1 MDSSWRRTLRELRGQ
16 FAEGAG
22 ERLAAIDGALDRLL
36 AKPEDSE
43 SLAEVRLRFHGL
55 SGTGA
60 TFGFPRVSVLGMK
73 GEHACDAVA
82 EAARPPTSEEIRA
95 WRDLV
100 EEVREA
106 FRAEAGPAEGE
117 PAGTAGPAAAAPAL
131 LAASSGFTRL
141 IRILVAHDDAE
152 LRAALAAQLERE
164 GMMVTVASDLA
175 DARTILSEYVP
186 DVLVVDMRFG
196 GGQGGALVERLRGMP
211 GGEGPAAF
219 VVGAPAGFVDKVE
232 AIRCGADAYFE
243 QPVDWDLFTR
253 RLRQLLERNKAEAPR
268 ILSVEDDPDHAA
280 FLKAVLESAGYAVR
294 ICSDAARF
302 EAEAIG
308 FAPDLVLMDINL
320 PGFSGYDLVRFLRQN
335 EKYAAVPVVFLT
347 AESREKSRIE
357 TIRAGGDD
365 HLVKPVAPA
374 LLLSTVAARIERA
387 QFLKSLLGRDGLTG
401 LLNHTAFFEGAR
413 GALLRQGRAPGKGA
427 SFILIDL
434 DHFKAVNDRHGHP
447 VGDRVLAALG
457 ALLRRRLRGS
467 DLVGRLGG
475 EEFAA
480 ILEGLTEGEA
490 ERLVNR
496 LLEEFSVMPHSGAS
510 QSVFQVTFSAGVA
523 GFVKGMT
530 VDAWR
535 QAADDA
541 LYAAKSAGRH
551 RVVRAKPEAAP

>member
-1 MDSSWRRTLRELRGQ
+1 MDSSWRRTFRELRGQ

-36 AKPEDSE
+36 ARPEDRE

-60 TFGFPRVSVLGMK
+60 TFGFPRVSVLGMQ

-82 EAARPPTSEEIRA
+82 EARRSPTSEEIRA
-95 WRDLV
+95 WRELV

-106 FRAEAGPAEGE
+106 FRAEAAPAERGPTGPAE
-117 PAGTAGPAAAAPAL
+117 PAGAAAVPSAPVRA
-131 LAASSGFTRL
+131 
-141 IRILVAHDDAE
+141 IEILVAHDDAE
-152 LRAALAAQLERE
+152 FRAALASQIDRE
-164 GMMVTVASDLA
+164 GMTLTVASDLA
-175 DARTILSEYVP
+175 DARTILAQRVP

-196 GGQGGALVERLRGMP
+196 GGEGGALVEKLRGMP

-219 VVGAPAGFVDKVE
+219 VVGAPAAFVDKVE

-243 QPVDWDLFTR
+243 QPVDWELFTR
-253 RLRQLLERNKAEAPR
+253 RLRQLLERTQAEAPR

-280 FLKAVLESAGYAVR
+280 FIKAVLESAGYAVR
-294 ICSDAARF
+294 ICSEPARF

-308 FAPDLVLMDINL
+308 FMPDLVLMDINL

-347 AESREKSRIE
+347 AESRAQSRIE
-357 TIRAGGDD
+357 MIRAGGDD

-374 LLLSTVAARIERA
+374 LLISTVAARIERA

-413 GALLRQGRAPGKGA
+413 GVVLRQSRTPGKGA
-427 SFILIDL
+427 SFVLIDL
-434 DHFKAVNDRHGHP
+434 DFFKAVNDRHGHP

-457 ALLRRRLRGS
+457 ALLRRRVRGS
-467 DLVGRLGG
+467 DLIGRLGG
-475 EEFAA
+475 EEFAV
-480 ILEGLTEGEA
+480 ILEDLTEEEA
-490 ERLVNR
+490 ERLTTRV
-496 LLEEFSVMPHSGAS
+496 LEEFAVMPHPGAD
-510 QSVFQVTFSAGVA
+510 QSVFRVTFSAGVA
-523 GFVKGMT
+523 GYLPGMT

-541 LYAAKSAGRH
+541 MYAAKSAGRH
-551 RVVRAKPEAAP
+551 RVTRAARPEAAR

>member
-1 MDSSWRRTLRELRGQ
+1 MDSSWHRTFRELRGQ

-22 ERLAAIDGALDRLL
+22 ERLAAIDGALAKLL
-36 AKPEDSE
+36 AKPEDQA

-60 TFGFPRVSVLGMK
+60 TFGFPRVSVLGMQ
-73 GEHACDAVA
+73 GEHACDEVA
-82 EAARPPTSEEIRA
+82 EAGRAPTAEEIRA
-95 WRDLV
+95 WRGLV

-106 FRAEAGPAEGE
+106 FRAEAPPAPTE
-117 PAGTAGPAAAAPAL
+117 PAL
-131 LAASSGFTRL
+131 VAASSGTHRL
-141 IRILVAHDDAE
+141 IRILVAHEDAE
-152 LRAALAAQLERE
+152 LRAALASQLERE
-164 GMMVTVASDLA
+164 GLTVTVASDLVNA
-175 DARTILSEYVP
+175 RQLLSQDLPDA
-186 DVLVVDMRFG
+186 LVVDMRFG
-196 GGQGGALVERLRGMP
+196 GGEGGALVERLRGMP

-219 VVGAPAGFVDKVE
+219 VVGAPAGFIDKVE

-243 QPVDWDLFTR
+243 QPVDWELFTR
-253 RLRQLLERNKAEAPR
+253 RLRQLLERNQAEAPR
-268 ILSVEDDPDHAA
+268 VLSVEDDPDHAA
-280 FLKAVLESAGYAVR
+280 FVKAVLESAGYEVR
-294 ICSDAARF
+294 ICPEPARF

-308 FAPDLVLMDINL
+308 FTPDLVLMDINL

-347 AESREKSRIE
+347 AENRAQSRIE
-357 TIRAGGDD
+357 MIRAGGDD
-365 HLVKPVAPA
+365 HLVKPVTPA
-374 LLLSTVAARIERA
+374 LLVSTVAARIERA

-413 GALLRQGRAPGKGA
+413 GALLRQTRTPGKGA

-457 ALLRRRLRGS
+457 ALLRRRVRGS

-475 EEFAA
+475 EEFGV
-480 ILEGLTEGEA
+480 ILEDLTEGEA
-490 ERLVNR
+490 ERLMNR
-496 LLEEFSVMPHSGAS
+496 LLEEFSVMPHSGVGGAA
-510 QSVFQVTFSAGVA
+510 FHVTFSAGVA

-535 QAADDA
+535 QAADEA
-541 LYAAKSAGRH
+541 LYAAKSTGRH
-551 RVVRAKPEAAP
+551 RVARARPKDAP

>member
-1 MDSSWRRTLRELRGQ
+1 MDSSWRRTFRELRGQ

-36 AKPEDSE
+36 ARPEDGA
-43 SLAEVRLRFHGL
+43 SLAEARLRFHGL

-60 TFGFPRVSVLGMK
+60 TFGFPRVSVLGMQ

-82 EAARPPTSEEIRA
+82 EADRSPTSEEIQA
-95 WRDLV
+95 WRKLV

-106 FRAEAGPAEGE
+106 FRGEAEPAEAKL
-117 PAGTAGPAAAAPAL
+117 AGTAEPVGAAAPS
-131 LAASSGFTRL
+131 ASARA
-141 IRILVAHDDAE
+141 IEILVAHDDAE
-152 LRAALAAQLERE
+152 FRAALTSQLDRE
-164 GMMVTVASDLA
+164 GMTVTVAPDLA
-175 DARTILSEYVP
+175 DAETILSQRVP
-186 DVLVVDMRFG
+186 DVLVVDMHFG
-196 GGQGGALVERLRGMP
+196 GGKGGALVEKLRGMP
-211 GGEGPAAF
+211 GGEGPAAL

-243 QPVDWDLFTR
+243 QPIDWELFTR

-268 ILSVEDDPDHAA
+268 ILSVEDDDDQGA
-280 FLKAVLESAGYAVR
+280 FIKAVLESAGYAVR
-294 ICSDAARF
+294 ICSEPARF

-308 FAPDLVLMDINL
+308 FMPDLVLMDINL

-347 AESREKSRIE
+347 AESRAQSRIE
-357 TIRAGGDD
+357 MIRAGGDD

-374 LLLSTVAARIERA
+374 LLISTVAARIERA

-401 LLNHTAFFEGAR
+401 LLNHTAFLESAR
-413 GALLRQGRAPGKGA
+413 GAVLRQARTPGKGA
-427 SFILIDL
+427 SFVLIDL

-457 ALLRRRLRGS
+457 ALLRRRVRGS
-467 DLVGRLGG
+467 DLIGRLGG
-475 EEFAA
+475 EEFAV
-480 ILEGLTEGEA
+480 ILDDLTEEEA
-490 ERLVNR
+490 ERLTTRV
-496 LLEEFSVMPHSGAS
+496 LEEFAVMPHPGAD
-510 QSVFQVTFSAGVA
+510 QSVFRVTFSAGVA
-523 GFVKGMT
+523 GYLPGMT

-541 LYAAKSAGRH
+541 TYAAKSAGRH
-551 RVVRAKPEAAP
+551 RVVRAARPAVAP

>member
-1 MDSSWRRTLRELRGQ
+1 VDSSWRRTFRELRGQ

-22 ERLAAIDGALDRLL
+22 ERLAAIDGALDKLL
-36 AKPEDSE
+36 AKPEDSG
-43 SLAEVRLRFHGL
+43 SLADVRLRFHGL

-60 TFGFPRVSVLGMK
+60 TFGFPRVSVLGMQ
-73 GEHACDAVA
+73 GELACDAVA
-82 EAARPPTSEEIRA
+82 EAARPPTPEEVRT

-100 EEVREA
+100 GEIREA
-106 FRAEAGPAEGE
+106 FRAEAALSERE
-117 PAGTAGPAAAAPAL
+117 PGTAAAAAGAESSPAR
-131 LAASSGFTRL
+131 ARV
-141 IRILVAHDDAE
+141 IEILVAHEDAE
-152 LRAALAAQLERE
+152 LRAALASQLDRE

-175 DARTILSEYVP
+175 DARAILFQRVP

-196 GGQGGALVERLRGMP
+196 GGEGGSLVERLRGMP

-243 QPVDWDLFTR
+243 QPVDWELFTR

-280 FLKAVLESAGYAVR
+280 FVKAVLESAGYAAR
-294 ICSDAARF
+294 ICSDPARF

-308 FAPDLVLMDINL
+308 FTPDLVLMDINL

-357 TIRAGGDD
+357 MIRAGGDD
-365 HLVKPVAPA
+365 HLAKPVAPA

-401 LLNHTAFFEGAR
+401 LLNHTAFLEGAR
-413 GALLRQGRAPGKGA
+413 GALLRQARAPGKGA

-475 EEFAA
+475 EEFAV
-480 ILEGLTEGEA
+480 ILEDLTAGEA
-490 ERLVNR
+490 ERLMNR
-496 LLEEFSVMPHSGAS
+496 LLEEFSVMPHSGAGPS
-510 QSVFQVTFSAGVA
+510 AFHVTFSAGVA

-551 RVVRAKPEAAP
+551 RVARARAEIAP

>member
-1 MDSSWRRTLRELRGQ
+1 MDSSWRRTFRELRGQ

-22 ERLAAIDGALDRLL
+22 ERLAAIDGALDKLL
-36 AKPEDSE
+36 AKPEDAG
-43 SLAEVRLRFHGL
+43 SLADVRLRFHGL

-60 TFGFPRVSVLGMK
+60 TFGFPRVSVLGMQ
-73 GEHACDAVA
+73 GELACDAVA
-82 EAARPPTSEEIRA
+82 EASRPPTPEEVRT

-100 EEVREA
+100 GEIREA
-106 FRAEAGPAEGE
+106 FRAEAALSERE
-117 PAGTAGPAAAAPAL
+117 PGTAAAAAGAESSPAR
-131 LAASSGFTRL
+131 ARV
-141 IRILVAHDDAE
+141 IEILVAHEDAE
-152 LRAALAAQLERE
+152 LRAALASQLDRE

-175 DARTILSEYVP
+175 DARAILFQRVP

-196 GGQGGALVERLRGMP
+196 GGEGGSLVERLRGMP

-243 QPVDWDLFTR
+243 QPVDWELFTR

-280 FLKAVLESAGYAVR
+280 FVKAVLESAGYAVR
-294 ICSDAARF
+294 ICSDPARF

-308 FAPDLVLMDINL
+308 FTPDLVLMDINL

-357 TIRAGGDD
+357 MIRAGGDD
-365 HLVKPVAPA
+365 HLAKPVAPA

-401 LLNHTAFFEGAR
+401 LLNHTAFLEGAR
-413 GALLRQGRAPGKGA
+413 GALLRQARAPGKGA

-475 EEFAA
+475 EEFAV
-480 ILEGLTEGEA
+480 ILEDLTAGEA
-490 ERLVNR
+490 ERLMNR
-496 LLEEFSVMPHSGAS
+496 LLEEFSVMPHSGAGPS
-510 QSVFQVTFSAGVA
+510 AFHVTFSAGVA

-551 RVVRAKPEAAP
+551 RVARARAEIAP

>member
-1 MDSSWRRTLRELRGQ
+1 MQ
-16 FAEGAG
+16 
-22 ERLAAIDGALDRLL
+22 
-36 AKPEDSE
+36 
-43 SLAEVRLRFHGL
+43 
-55 SGTGA
+55 
-60 TFGFPRVSVLGMK
+60 
-73 GEHACDAVA
+73 GEHACDEVA
-82 EAARPPTSEEIRA
+82 EAGRAPTQEEIRA
-95 WRDLV
+95 WCGLV

-106 FRAEAGPAEGE
+106 FRAEAPPAPTE
-117 PAGTAGPAAAAPAL
+117 PAL
-131 LAASSGFTRL
+131 VAASSGTHRL
-141 IRILVAHDDAE
+141 LRILLAHEDAE
-152 LRAALAAQLERE
+152 LRAALASQLERE
-164 GMMVTVASDLA
+164 GLTVTVASDLA
-175 DARTILSEYVP
+175 NARQLLSEDLP
-186 DVLVVDMRFG
+186 DALVVDMRFG
-196 GGQGGALVERLRGMP
+196 GGEGGALVERLRGMP

-219 VVGAPAGFVDKVE
+219 VVGAPAGFIDKVE

-243 QPVDWDLFTR
+243 QPVDWELFTR

-268 ILSVEDDPDHAA
+268 VLSVEDDPDHAA
-280 FLKAVLESAGYAVR
+280 FVKAVLESAGYAVR
-294 ICSDAARF
+294 ICSEPARF

-308 FAPDLVLMDINL
+308 FTPDLVLMDINL
-320 PGFSGYDLVRFLRQN
+320 PGVSGYDLVRFLRQN

-357 TIRAGGDD
+357 MIRAGGDD
-365 HLVKPVAPA
+365 HLLKPVAPA

-413 GALLRQGRAPGKGA
+413 GALLRQTRTPGKGA

-475 EEFAA
+475 EEFGV
-480 ILEGLTEGEA
+480 ILEDLTEGEA
-490 ERLVNR
+490 ERLMNR
-496 LLEEFSVMPHSGAS
+496 LLEEFSVMPHSGVGQAA
-510 QSVFQVTFSAGVA
+510 FHVTFSAGVA

-551 RVVRAKPEAAP
+551 RVARARPEDAP

>member
-1 MDSSWRRTLRELRGQ
+1 VDSSWRRTFRELRGQ

-36 AKPEDSE
+36 AKPEDRE

-60 TFGFPRVSVLGMK
+60 TFGFPRVSVLGMQ

-82 EAARPPTSEEIRA
+82 EAGRTPTPDEIGT
-95 WRDLV
+95 WRELV

-106 FRAEAGPAEGE
+106 FRADAAIAGGE
-117 PAGTAGPAAAAPAL
+117 PAGTAVPAKAATPPGSAR
-131 LAASSGFTRL
+131 S
-141 IRILVAHDDAE
+141 IEILVAHDDAE
-152 LRAALAAQLERE
+152 LRAALASQLDRE
-164 GMMVTVASDLA
+164 GMTVTVASDLA
-175 DARTILSEYVP
+175 DARTILAQRVP
-186 DVLVVDMRFG
+186 DVLVVDMLFG

-219 VVGAPAGFVDKVE
+219 IVGAPAGFVDKVE

-253 RLRQLLERNKAEAPR
+253 RLRQVLDRSRSEAPR

-280 FLKAVLESAGYAVR
+280 FVKAVLESAGYEVR
-294 ICSDAARF
+294 ICADPARF

-308 FAPDLVLMDINL
+308 FTPDLVLMDINL
-320 PGFSGYDLVRFLRQN
+320 PGFSGYDLARFLKQN

-347 AESREKSRIE
+347 AENRAQSRID

-365 HLVKPVAPA
+365 YLVKPVAPA

-401 LLNHTAFFEGAR
+401 LLNHTAFFEGVR
-413 GALLRQGRAPGKGA
+413 GALLRQARAPGKGA

-480 ILEGLTEGEA
+480 ILEDLTEEEA
-490 ERLVNR
+490 ERLMNR
-496 LLEEFSVMPHSGAS
+496 LLEEFSVMPHTGADR
-510 QSVFQVTFSAGVA
+510 SVFQVTFSVGVA

-530 VDAWR
+530 MDAWR

-541 LYAAKSAGRH
+541 LYAAKSAGRRH
-551 RVVRAKPEAAP
+551 VVRATRPEVAP

>member
-1 MDSSWRRTLRELRGQ
+1 MDSSWHRTLSELRGQ
-16 FAEGAG
+16 FADGAAD
-22 ERLAAIDGALDRLL
+22 RLAAIDGALDRLL
-36 AKPEDSE
+36 ANPGDAEA
-43 SLAEVRLRFHGL
+43 LGEVRLRFHGL

-60 TFGFPRVSVLGMK
+60 TFGFPRVSSLGMQ
-73 GEHACDAVA
+73 GEQACDAVA
-82 EAARPPTSEEIRA
+82 EAARSPTLEEIRD
-95 WRDLV
+95 WGELV

-106 FRAEAGPAEGE
+106 FRSEAAPAERQ
-117 PAGTAGPAAAAPAL
+117 PAAAAVPSASTPA
-131 LAASSGFTRL
+131 
-141 IRILVAHDDAE
+141 IEILVAHDDAE
-152 LRAALAAQLERE
+152 FRAALASQLDRE
-164 GMMVTVASDLA
+164 GMTVTVASDLA
-175 DARTILSEYVP
+175 DARAILSRRVP
-186 DVLVVDMRFG
+186 AVLVVDMLFG

-253 RLRQLLERNKAEAPR
+253 RLRQLLERNRAEAPR

-280 FLKAVLESAGYAVR
+280 FVKAVLESAGYAVR
-294 ICSDAARF
+294 ICSEPARF

-308 FAPDLVLMDINL
+308 FAPDLVLMDIDL
-320 PGFSGYDLVRFLRQN
+320 PGFSGYDLARFLRQN

-347 AESREKSRIE
+347 AENREKSRIE
-357 TIRAGGDD
+357 MIRAGGDD

-374 LLLSTVAARIERA
+374 LLLSTVAARLERA
-387 QFLKSLLGRDGLTG
+387 QFLKSLLARDGLTG
-401 LLNHTAFFEGAR
+401 LLNHTAFLEGAR
-413 GALLRQGRAPGKGA
+413 VALLRHARTPGRGA

-447 VGDRVLAALG
+447 VGDRVLASVA

-467 DLVGRLGG
+467 DLIGRLGG
-475 EEFAA
+475 EEFAV
-480 ILEGLTEGEA
+480 ILEDLTEGEA

-496 LLEEFSVMPHSGAS
+496 LLEEFSVMPQRGSGGT
-510 QSVFQVTFSAGVA
+510 VFHVTFSAGVA
-523 GFVKGMT
+523 TFLKGMT

-551 RVVRAKPEAAP
+551 RVARARPEAAP

>member
-1 MDSSWRRTLRELRGQ
+1 MDSSWRRTFRELRGQ

-22 ERLAAIDGALDRLL
+22 ERLAAIDGALDKLL
-36 AKPEDSE
+36 AKPEDAG
-43 SLAEVRLRFHGL
+43 SLADVRLRFHGL

-60 TFGFPRVSVLGMK
+60 TFGFPRVSVLGMQ
-73 GEHACDAVA
+73 GELACDAVA
-82 EAARPPTSEEIRA
+82 EASRPPTPEEVRT

-100 EEVREA
+100 GEIREA
-106 FRAEAGPAEGE
+106 FRAEAALSERE
-117 PAGTAGPAAAAPAL
+117 PGTAAAAAGAESSPAR
-131 LAASSGFTRL
+131 ARV
-141 IRILVAHDDAE
+141 IEILVAHEDAE
-152 LRAALAAQLERE
+152 LRAALASQLDRE

-175 DARTILSEYVP
+175 DARAILFQRVP

-196 GGQGGALVERLRGMP
+196 GGEGGSLVERLRGMP

-243 QPVDWDLFTR
+243 QPVDWELFTR

-280 FLKAVLESAGYAVR
+280 FVKAVLESAGYAAR
-294 ICSDAARF
+294 ICSDPARF

-308 FAPDLVLMDINL
+308 FTPDLVLMDINL

-357 TIRAGGDD
+357 MIRAGGDD
-365 HLVKPVAPA
+365 HLAKPVAPA

-401 LLNHTAFFEGAR
+401 LLNHTAFLEGAR
-413 GALLRQGRAPGKGA
+413 GALLRQARAPGKGA

-475 EEFAA
+475 EEFAV
-480 ILEGLTEGEA
+480 ILEDLTAGEA
-490 ERLVNR
+490 ERLMNR
-496 LLEEFSVMPHSGAS
+496 LLEEFSVMPHSGAGPS
-510 QSVFQVTFSAGVA
+510 AFHVTFSAGVA

-551 RVVRAKPEAAP
+551 RVARARAEIAP